1 MVVGAESRVQVP
13 GGRLRMRV
21 DGPAGAP
28 WLVFSNSLATDL
40 ALWDPQVAAFALRYR
55 MLRYDYRGHG
65 GSDPGSGEF
74 GPDVLADDLLAVM
87 QAAAVNCACHVGTSM
102 GALAGL
108 AAAARMPQRF
118 DRLVLC
124 GARLASSA
132 VAAADLE
139 SRAGVAQA
147 QGMEALVDATLAKWF
162 GASNPAPALRSRVA
176 AMIRATDAQS
186 FAAYARGMRDYDFS
200 TMPQAPVLLMAGGGD
215 AAVAAAFA
223 ATAARDASVEFRL
236 IEDAG
241 HLPNIEAADQ
251 FNAALTC
258 FARGLEG
265 DGCRPGLRET
275 LNKSVG

>member
-1 MVVGAESRVQVP
+1 LLAGAESRVQVP

-40 ALWDPQVAAFALRYR
+40 SLWSPQVAAFALRYR

-65 GSDPGSGEF
+65 GSDPGTGEF

-87 QAAAVNCACHVGTSM
+87 HAAAVDRACHVGTSM

-124 GARLASSA
+124 GAWLASSA
-132 VAAADLE
+132 VSAADLE
-139 SRAGVAQA
+139 RRAGIAQA
-147 QGMEALVDATLAKWF
+147 KGMESLVEATLAKWF
-162 GASNPAPALRSRVA
+162 GASDPAPALRARVA
-176 AMIRATDAQS
+176 AMIRATEPQS
-186 FAAYARGMRDYDFS
+186 FAAYARGMRDYDLS
-200 TMPQAPVLLMAGGGD
+200 GRPEAPVLLVAGSGD

-223 ATAARDASVEFRL
+223 TAAASDASVEFRL
-236 IEDAG
+236 IAGAG
-241 HLPNIEAADQ
+241 HLPNIEAAER
-251 FNAALTC
+251 FNAALAC
-258 FARGLEG
+258 FAGGR
-265 DGCRPGLRET
+265 
-275 LNKSVG
+275 